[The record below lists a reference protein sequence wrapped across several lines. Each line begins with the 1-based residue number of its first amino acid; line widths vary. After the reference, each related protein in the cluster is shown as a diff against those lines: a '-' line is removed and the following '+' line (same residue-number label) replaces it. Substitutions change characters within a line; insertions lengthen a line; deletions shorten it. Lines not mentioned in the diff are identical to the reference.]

1 MSEKLFSTSE
11 REAIIKAIRNA
22 EIATSG
28 EIQVHIESR
37 CKSEVIDRA
46 MVIFDKLKMYQTEDR
61 NGVLFYLAVEDKKFA
76 ILGDSGIN
84 EAVPVDFWETIKEHL
99 ASKFKAGQ
107 FTEGLIEGIQEAGKQ
122 LGSHF
127 PNTGDSD
134 INELPD
140 EISFGS

>member
-1 MSEKLFSTSE
+1 MAEKLFSS
-11 REAIIKAIRNA
+11 ADKKAIVNA
-22 EIATSG
+22 IKSAEVSTSG

-37 CKSEVIDRA
+37 CKGDVLDRA
-46 MVIFDKLKMYQTEDR
+46 VVVFDKLKMYQTKDR

-84 EAVPVDFWETIKEHL
+84 EAVPDDFWEKIKENMV
-99 ASKFKAGQ
+99 SRFKAGE
-107 FTEGLIEGIQEAGKQ
+107 FTLGLIEGIKETGTQ
-122 LGSHF
+122 LGAHF
-127 PNTGDSD
+127 PYQGDSD

>member
-1 MSEKLFSTSE
+1 MAEKLFSSADKK
-11 REAIIKAIRNA
+11 AIIDAIKSA
-22 EIATSG
+22 EVATSG

-37 CKSEVIDRA
+37 CKGEVLDRA
-46 MVIFDKLKMYQTEDR
+46 VVVFDKLKMYQTQDR

-84 EAVPVDFWETIKEHL
+84 QVVPDNFWEQIKEQMTIH
-99 ASKFKAGQ
+99 FKAGE
-107 FTEGLIEGIQEAGKQ
+107 FTEGLIGGIKEAGKQ
-122 LGSHF
+122 LGDHF
-127 PNTGDSD
+127 PFQGDSD

>member
-1 MSEKLFSTSE
+1 MAEKLFTSAD
-11 REAIIKAIRNA
+11 REAIIAAIKSA
-22 EIATSG
+22 EVSTSG

-37 CKSEVIDRA
+37 CKGEVLDRA
-46 MVIFDKLKMYQTEDR
+46 VVVFDKLKMHQTKDR

-84 EAVPVDFWETIKEHL
+84 AAVPDDFWEKTKEHM

-107 FTEGLIEGIQEAGKQ
+107 FTQGLIEGIQQAGEQ
-122 LGSHF
+122 LGAHF
-127 PNTGDSD
+127 PYQRDSD

>member
-1 MSEKLFSTSE
+1 MAEKLFSS
-11 REAIIKAIRNA
+11 ADKKAIVDAIKSA
-22 EIATSG
+22 EVATSG

-37 CKSEVIDRA
+37 CKGDVIDRA
-46 MVIFDKLKMYQTEDR
+46 VDVFDKLKMYQTKDR

-84 EAVPVDFWETIKEHL
+84 KVVPENFWEQIKEQMTIQ
-99 ASKFKAGQ
+99 FKAGK
-107 FTEGLIEGIQEAGKQ
+107 FTEGLIEGIKSAGNQ
-122 LGSHF
+122 LGTHF
-127 PNTGDSD
+127 PYQGDSD